1 MKIVHTFG
9 CSWTHG
15 CKGSEVGE
23 MNWVK
28 QLAKKYPNVSFRNHA
43 LCGASLEF
51 SIAQLHEVIKN
62 DPTSIKIF
70 QITSPFRFTVWD
82 QDELGFCKINFK
94 NVNQYSSKS
103 IEKTERYHGGWNTN
117 RIREDKKFWKAYIT
131 RQNHYAEK
139 GKFLGLC
146 DYANRVCDFTFFH
159 QRYGG
164 ITDLDIPCV
173 KDEIGEEQFDK
184 YCWDEGFH
192 FGPEGC
198 QWVADWID
206 NKVNI
211 Q

>member
-15 CKGSEVGE
+15 CKDSEVGE

-82 QDELGFCKINFK
+82 QDELESCKINFK
-94 NVNQYSSKS
+94 NVNQYSSES

-117 RIREDKKFWKAYIT
+117 RIREDRKFWKAYIT

-164 ITDLDIPCV
+164 ITDLNIPCV